1 MAVVRNA
8 GVRMRGPVSN
18 RAGRA
23 CCART
28 RTTRCALRLSQSS
41 SAATSALEGSL
52 RQALQENGSK
62 RSVAPEDRAEGAV
75 IGECID
81 ALELDGGVRNPTS
94 SGLLDGRWR
103 LLFTTR
109 PGTSSPIQRAFT
121 GVEAFSIFQDI
132 SLSNEACEPRVDN
145 VVVFGDGI
153 GELRVEADAITDAR
167 PLEGFVPRKGQG
179 LPFLGKSDNS
189 PPSAPNKRID
199 FQFSRAAFD
208 LKALPFK
215 IPYPVP
221 FKLLQDESKGWLDTT
236 YLSPCGTFRISRGN
250 KGTVFVLQK
259 QQAEVEEEEEDYE
272 GMGLLE
278 VIRRGASSRAVRAAI
293 DKTVGEAAGS
303 D

>member
-8 GVRMRGPVSN
+8 GVRMRGPASN

-23 CCART
+23 YRART

-41 SAATSALEGSL
+41 SAATSALEGRL

-121 GVEAFSIFQDI
+121 GEVARPVSRPDPAVPRNADQ
-132 SLSNEACEPRVDN
+132 STRLLAC
-145 VVVFGDGI
+145 
-153 GELRVEADAITDAR
+153 LRV
-167 PLEGFVPRKGQG
+167 
-179 LPFLGKSDNS
+179 
-189 PPSAPNKRID
+189 
-199 FQFSRAAFD
+199 RA
-208 LKALPFK
+208 
-215 IPYPVP
+215 
-221 FKLLQDESKGWLDTT
+221 
-236 YLSPCGTFRISRGN
+236 C
-250 KGTVFVLQK
+250 
-259 QQAEVEEEEEDYE
+259 
-272 GMGLLE
+272 
-278 VIRRGASSRAVRAAI
+278 VRAC
-293 DKTVGEAAGS
+293 VFPFRG
-303 D
+303 

>member
-23 CCART
+23 CRART

-132 SLSNEACEPRVDN
+132 SLSNERPKVDN
-145 VVVFGDGI
+145 VVVFGDEAGV
-153 GELRVEADAITDAR
+153 LRVEAEAVTDSR
-167 PLEGFVPRKGQG
+167 PRAGFVPRRGAG
-179 LPFLGKSDNS
+179 IPIFGKSDSS
-189 PPSAPNKRID
+189 PPSCADKRID
-199 FQFSRAAFD
+199 FQFSKAAFD

-221 FKLLQDESKGWLDTT
+221 FRLLQDESKGWLDTT

-259 QQAEVEEEEEDYE
+259 QQAEVEEEEDYE
-272 GMGLLE
+272 
-278 VIRRGASSRAVRAAI
+278 
-293 DKTVGEAAGS
+293 
-303 D
+303 